1 MFEGLEWTLNGGRE
15 LAQLMEGLED
25 IDVVHR
31 TRYPISIHRYL
42 YPFTVPLEGITV
54 LNRV

>member
-1 MFEGLEWTLNGGRE
+1 MFEGLEWTLNGERE

-31 TRYPISIHRYL
+31 ARYPISIHGYL
-42 YPFTVPLEGITV
+42 YSFTVPLGGITV

>member
-1 MFEGLEWTLNGGRE
+1 MFEGLEWTLNGERE

-31 TRYPISIHRYL
+31 ARYPISIHRYL
-42 YPFTVPLEGITV
+42 YPFTVPLGRITV